1 MRVAMASMRWTA
13 WQIPGWRDDAW
24 LREFYRNAFH
34 PELIDDIAGW
44 KPNATGDSEHARRLR
59 ASLEYLLEQ
68 QPADIDTWANITD
81 YYFPSEGELYGFL
94 LQVYD
99 YFYGDREEEPYTP
112 GP

>member
-1 MRVAMASMRWTA
+1 MASMRWTA
-13 WQIPGWRDDAW
+13 WQIPGWRDDSW

-44 KPNATGDSEHARRLR
+44 KPNVTGNNEHARRLR